1 MPGSDYCLEVL
12 SQATGQVMR
21 EFADA
26 ADDGISSVRREVELL
41 RRELTVLREE
51 IGLERGLKDLRRDVA
66 KA

>member
-1 MPGSDYCLEVL
+1 
-12 SQATGQVMR
+12 MR

-26 ADDGISSVRREVELL
+26 AEHGISSVRRKVELL

-51 IGLERGLKDLRRDVA
+51 IGLERGLNDLRDVA